1 MTESESSKD
10 LDCQVWPC
18 RAVVPALLLFL
29 IVPVMETASLRS
41 MKGARRGRKHTVVNR
56 SFLACLTFLGLF
68 CVVQLEA
75 RGPLTAT
82 AVSKPALVSDPP
94 GTRSPVSLKAIND
107 PHTGKAAFS
116 FDEREDP
123 PVIRANPGEEIH
135 LTYTNAM
142 STHSQEH
149 CVDGPCMNMT
159 NLHFHGL
166 HVSPDAPQDD
176 VITMMAM
183 PGQSLHYTV
192 NIPPDQPPGL
202 YWYHTH
208 PHGESYQQDLD
219 GMSGA
224 IVIDGMERYVPE
236 VQHLRERILVLRDR
250 VLEDNDPASPELRH
264 RVEIPA
270 KGCWASTDLPERLFT
285 VNGALRPQIG
295 IAPGERQFWRIVN
308 ASPDLYAD
316 LQVDTEKLEII
327 ALDGMPLSFH
337 DPRRR
342 VELRNHILVPPAG
355 RVEAIVTGPT
365 SGAHA
370 ALRTG
375 CYDTGPDGDPNP
387 AMVLADMVA
396 APLPGPANHF
406 ASAGLPTAV
415 YKPVSP
421 QLIARVESSPSDFVV
436 TFTEDKNGFY
446 INGKKYGPSDPP
458 MTSVSIGGFHHW
470 RVVNNT
476 HEVHPF
482 HIHQVHFLAYAENG
496 TSLSRPEWLDTVEV
510 PVEGSADLMMD
521 FTDPIIRGVSL
532 FHCHLLSHE
541 DKGMMAKILFK

>member
-1 MTESESSKD
+1 MANWPARPGRTLVAWLTSVA
-10 LDCQVWPC
+10 LVWGPQS
-18 RAVVPALLLFL
+18 
-29 IVPVMETASLRS
+29 AS
-41 MKGARRGRKHTVVNR
+41 
-56 SFLACLTFLGLF
+56 
-68 CVVQLEA
+68 Q
-75 RGPLTAT
+75 GPLNLNS
-82 AVSKPALVSDPP
+82 VPNPALVSDSPE
-94 GTRSPVSLKAIND
+94 TRSPVLLRAIND
-107 PHTGKAAFS
+107 PETGKAAFS
-116 FDEREDP
+116 FAGREDP
-123 PVIRANPGEEIH
+123 PVIRADPGENLR
-135 LTYTNAM
+135 LTYRNEM

-149 CVDGPCMNMT
+149 CIDGPCMNMT

-166 HVSPDAPQDD
+166 HVSPNAPQDD
-176 VITMMAM
+176 VLTMMAM
-183 PGQSLHYTV
+183 PGETLHYTV
-192 NIPPDQPPGL
+192 NIPLDQPPGL

-208 PHGESYQQDLD
+208 PHGESYQQALD

-224 IVIDGMERYVPE
+224 IVINGMERYVPE
-236 VQHLRERILVLRDR
+236 VQHMRERILVLRER
-250 VLEDNDPASPELRH
+250 LVENDPTGSELRR

-270 KGCWASTDLPERLFT
+270 MGCGTSTDVPTRIFT
-285 VNGALRPQIG
+285 VNGAVRPQIA
-295 IAPGERQFWRIVN
+295 IAPGERQFWRVVN

-316 LQVDTEKLEII
+316 LRVDTERLEIV

-337 DPRRR
+337 DPKRR
-342 VELRNHILVPPAG
+342 VELKYHLLVPPAG

-365 SGAHA
+365 SRTQAS
-370 ALRTG
+370 LRTD

-396 APLPGPANHF
+396 RSQPTHGSHAAL
-406 ASAGLPTAV
+406 AGLTAPV

-421 QLIARVESSPSDFVV
+421 KVITRMEHSASDFVV

-458 MTSVSIGGFHHW
+458 MTSVSVGAFRHW

-482 HIHQVHFLAYAENG
+482 HIHQVHFLAYAQSG
-496 TSLSRPEWLDTVEV
+496 RPLSHPEWLDTVDV
-510 PVEGSADLMMD
+510 PVEGNVDLMMD
-521 FTDPIIRGVSL
+521 FTDPVIRGVSL

>member
-1 MTESESSKD
+1 MMTHRSMSKH
-10 LDCQVWPC
+10 WN
-18 RAVVPALLLFL
+18 VPGYL
-29 IVPVMETASLRS
+29 ASL
-41 MKGARRGRKHTVVNR
+41 
-56 SFLACLTFLGLF
+56 GLLC
-68 CVVQLEA
+68 CVQV
-75 RGPLTAT
+75 TAQ
-82 AVSKPALVSDPP
+82 APPKPVKVSGQVLLSDPTS
-94 GTRSPVSLKAIND
+94 TRSPVLLTAVND

-116 FDEREDP
+116 FHGREDA
-123 PVIRANPGEEIH
+123 PVIRVKPGEPIR
-135 LTYTNAM
+135 LTYMNAM

-176 VITMMAM
+176 VISMMAM

-192 NIPPDQPPGL
+192 DIPQDQAPGL

-224 IVIDGMERYVPE
+224 IVIEGMERYVPE
-236 VQHLRERILVLRDR
+236 IRGMRERVLVLRDR
-250 VLEDNDPASPELRH
+250 VIEENDPAGPDLR
-264 RVEIPA
+264 RTVDIPA
-270 KGCWASTDLPERLFT
+270 TECSASTEAPEHLFT
-285 VNGALRPQIG
+285 VNGTLRPGIP

-316 LQVDTEKLEII
+316 LQVDGEQLEIV

-337 DPRRR
+337 DPKRR
-342 VELRNHILVPPAG
+342 VEMARHVLVPPAG
-355 RVEAIVTGPT
+355 RVEAIVTGPAA
-365 SGAHA
+365 GARA
-370 ALRTG
+370 SLRTR
-375 CYDTGPDGDPNP
+375 CFDTGPDGDPNP
-387 AMVLADMVA
+387 AMVLADLVDVTQPHHEISKTSVRPP
-396 APLPGPANHF
+396 APL
-406 ASAGLPTAV
+406 
-415 YKPVSP
+415 YKPVSSTTTTR
-421 QLIARVESSPSDFVV
+421 IEKSPSDFVV
-436 TFTEDKNGFY
+436 TFTEDKKGFY

-458 MTSVSIGGFHHW
+458 MTSVSIGAFHHW
-470 RVVNNT
+470 RVVNDT

-496 TSLSRPEWLDTVEV
+496 RRLSQPEWLDTVNV
-510 PVEGSADLMMD
+510 PVQGSVDLVMD